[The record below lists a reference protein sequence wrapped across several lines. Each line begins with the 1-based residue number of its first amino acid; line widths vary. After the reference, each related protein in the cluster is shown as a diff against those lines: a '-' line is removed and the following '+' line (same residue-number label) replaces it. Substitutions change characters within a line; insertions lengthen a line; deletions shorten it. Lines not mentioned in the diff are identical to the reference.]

1 MGVRRRIAGIAII
14 VGITIGASACTGP
27 SPDDPDTTRAPVPTE
42 TFVTKPPQE
51 TPTPL
56 PVEAVMVIASVDM
69 DGANVSV
76 SGYVAGVIEEAGSCE
91 YLLSNGTDE
100 VRVPSTGSADRAQT
114 SCGVVQVPINQ
125 VSRGSWTVALE
136 YSSPTTPK
144 VVSSPL
150 TVEIP

>member
-1 MGVRRRIAGIAII
+1 MGVRRRLAGFAII
-14 VGITIGASACTGP
+14 VGITMSASACTGP
-27 SPDDPDTTRAPVPTE
+27 LTGDPEPTDTPIPTE
-42 TFVTKPPQE
+42 TFVTKPPVA

-76 SGYVAGVIEEAGSCE
+76 SGYVAGVIEEAGSCV
-91 YLLSNGTDE
+91 YVLSNGNDE
-100 VRVPSTGSADRAQT
+100 VRVPSEGAADRSQT
-114 SCGVVQVPINQ
+114 SCGTVQVPIGQ
-125 VSRGSWTVALE
+125 VSRGSWTAALE